1 MEGGGMD
8 HKEVIVMCELPGCM
22 GLIPGAGGASKAV
35 VPERAAEVVKGPGR
49 LGGTRGGRPGSEDSG
64 VEGDVGSQPWRAW
77 WWRRE
82 YGRRRGTSRG
92 CPPQHLQKAA
102 TPRATGDEHG

>member
-35 VPERAAEVVKGPGR
+35 VPEREGAPQPEPEQEADEKGDWH
-49 LGGTRGGRPGSEDSG
+49 RGGGLPL
-64 VEGDVGSQPWRAW
+64 RA
-77 WWRRE
+77 
-82 YGRRRGTSRG
+82 S
-92 CPPQHLQKAA
+92 PP
-102 TPRATGDEHG
+102 